1 MDREWLTVRLER
13 HPAHIAHS
21 HLLPVDIVAP
31 RAATCLS
38 LSLGRMS
45 KLQLMQ
51 LQPHMLVHEH
61 LRWLRRVLGLPWV
74 VVLLL
79 LLLLL
84 LLLEL
89 LGVSHLHLHG

>member
-1 MDREWLTVRLER
+1 
-13 HPAHIAHS
+13 
-21 HLLPVDIVAP
+21 
-31 RAATCLS
+31 
-38 LSLGRMS
+38 MS

-51 LQPHMLVHEH
+51 LYPHMLVHREH

-84 LLLEL
+84 LLEVLR
-89 LGVSHLHLHG
+89 VSHLHG